1 MILNIDQ
8 AKKVFTQQKS
18 INLCGVACLISVCK
32 YFNINVNEAEILE
45 NSGTVHTG
53 TTLLG
58 IKESAEKL
66 NLTAD
71 GYRCSIDELKNCDTI
86 SILHTVNKDGFTHFV
101 TCFGYNNITN
111 QFLIGDPA
119 SGLFHCDEY
128 YLDSIW
134 KSKLLLL
141 FDSKKS
147 TSKNDRDKKNNNYQY
162 IFDIISVQ

>member
-18 INLCGVACLISVCK
+18 INLCGIACLISVCK
-32 YFNINVNEAEILE
+32 YFNINVNEAEILR

-111 QFLIGDPA
+111 
-119 SGLFHCDEY
+119 
-128 YLDSIW
+128 
-134 KSKLLLL
+134 
-141 FDSKKS
+141 
-147 TSKNDRDKKNNNYQY
+147 
-162 IFDIISVQ
+162 

>member
-32 YFNINVNEAEILE
+32 YFNINVNESEILE

-141 FDSKKS
+141 FDSKKAHLRM
-147 TSKNDRDKKNNNYQY
+147 TEAKKTTIIN
-162 IFDIISVQ
+162 IFLIL